1 MHRTGSNPT
10 IRKNKIFS
18 GKNGGILIYNSG
30 TINPSHDPSNYVI
43 IGLGLLEDNE
53 IYGNT
58 LSGVW
63 IKTDA
68 NPVLRR
74 NKIYDGKESGVCVFS
89 NGRGVLE
96 DNEIFNNL
104 LSGE

>member
-1 MHRTGSNPT
+1 MWS
-10 IRKNKIFS
+10 IDDIMW
-18 GKNGGILIYNSG
+18 
-30 TINPSHDPSNYVI
+30 YVDDI
-43 IGLGLLEDNE
+43 ANIGLGLLEDND

-104 LSGE
+104 LSGEYSHNIYYSSEHLMWP